1 MGVARASGPQGR
13 RVPKASLRR
22 TGPRKLITSPS
33 LPPPPP
39 LAQVV
44 VSSRLLDSPCALS
57 TSKFGW
63 SANMERIMKTQAM
76 GDSRAMDYMR
86 GRKVLEVNPRHD
98 IVRGIKASTCVC
110 GGGGYKG
117 ACCVLCR

>member
-1 MGVARASGPQGR
+1 
-13 RVPKASLRR
+13 
-22 TGPRKLITSPS
+22 
-33 LPPPPP
+33 
-39 LAQVV
+39 
-44 VSSRLLDSPCALS
+44 
-57 TSKFGW
+57 
-63 SANMERIMKTQAM
+63 MERIMKTQAM

-117 ACCVLCR
+117 ACCVRCR